1 MAKAKRASSEILPIG
16 ATHFPAKGDRNPEPL
31 PAGITIRS
39 KRSVQIEFM
48 WQGRRCTE
56 SLPGAPD
63 VDAVGRAATKR
74 QSVVD
79 EIALGVF
86 DYARHFPNSKKVRQ
100 AEERQARAE
109 EAATC
114 TMGELLEDWLQRYAL
129 DNPHNHNTLD
139 THKEVVASR
148 VAPALGFLAPK
159 EITVDKYV
167 EFRASLRKEGLS
179 DSRISNILTPLRG
192 ALSMAV
198 ERGLILS
205 SPAQGTAPTKPSR
218 SKKVELDE
226 RGEPSFS
233 EPLPTTLDPSYQRA
247 AKNADP
253 LDSEERASVLAKLVG
268 QVRNLFLFAFWTG
281 LRTGELIGLRWCDVS
296 ADRRRILVRIS
307 YSKRHFTT
315 TKGRRARWVDLT
327 PPAVA
332 ALNAQWALT
341 GAAGRWVFNNPLTRD
356 RWQNS
361 QRIRVHWIRALKAAG
376 VRYRKP
382 YQARHT
388 YASLMVSAGESP
400 EWVAEQMGHVDGR
413 LVAHVY
419 GRWMAPGKTVPG
431 QAAAT
436 VYQQEWA
443 AAEGMVARVDQVGM
457 LEEREPELEPAG
469 PDEEDD
475 DDF

>member
-1 MAKAKRASSEILPIG
+1 MAKAKRAPSEILPIG
-16 ATHFPAKGDRNPEPL
+16 ATHFPAKGNADPQPL

-48 WQGRRCTE
+48 WQGRRSTE

-63 VDAVGRAATKR
+63 VEAVARAVTKR

-86 DYARHFPNSKKVRQ
+86 DYARHFPNSRKVRR

-109 EAATC
+109 AATSC
-114 TMGELLEDWLQRYAL
+114 TMGELLEEWLQRYAL
-129 DNPHNHNTLD
+129 DNPHNRNTLD

-148 VAPALGFLAPK
+148 LAPSLGFLAPK
-159 EITVDKYV
+159 DITVDKYV
-167 EFRASLRKEGLS
+167 QYRASLRAEGLS

-198 ERGLILS
+198 ERGLIAS
-205 SPAQGTAPTKPSR
+205 SPAHSSAPTKQRR
-218 SKKVELDE
+218 SKKVELND

-233 EPLPTTLDPSYQRA
+233 EPLPTTLDPAYQHA
-247 AKNADP
+247 AKSADP
-253 LDSEERASVLAKLVG
+253 LNDSERASVLAKLVG
-268 QVRNLFLFAFWTG
+268 QVRNLFLFAFWSG
-281 LRTGELIGLRWCDVS
+281 LRTGELIALRWCDVS
-296 ADRRRILVRIS
+296 ADRKRILVRLS

-341 GAAGRWVFNNPLTRD
+341 GDAGRWVFNNPRTRQ

-361 QRIRVHWIRALKAAG
+361 QRLRVHWIRALEAAG

-382 YQARHT
+382 YQTRHT

-400 EWVAEQMGHVDGR
+400 EWVAEQMGHLDGR

-419 GRWMAPGKTVPG
+419 GRWMAPGKAVPG
-431 QAAAT
+431 QAAAA

-443 AAEGMVARVDQVGM
+443 AAEGLVARVDEVELAEVG
-457 LEEREPELEPAG
+457 EREVEAGGPEED
-469 PDEEDD
+469 DEED
-475 DDF
+475 F